1 MPKNN
6 VRTEEQALKWEVS
19 NTKTVQLAG
28 NQILVG
34 VDSGDIVASEL
45 SALVAAD
52 VVADPGD
59 AAAIPVTNS
68 AIIAMTSGASGETG
82 TLAIPTFAGQ
92 RLILTLDVD
101 GGGDRVVTA
110 AAAVNTTGN
119 NTLTFGDAG
128 DFLELVGVQVAGALV
143 WRISAN
149 DGVGLTTV

>member
-1 MPKNN
+1 MAKTK
-6 VRTEEQALKWEVS
+6 VLTLETALNWAVS
-19 NTKTVQLAG
+19 GSKAVALAT
-28 NQILVG
+28 NEILVG
-34 VDSGDIVASEL
+34 VTGGDIVAKAL
-45 SALVAAD
+45 SASVAAD